1 MKSCVIGAKMQNTVQ
16 DKMDTK
22 ISSIAELE
30 ALYHPVNP
38 TSVLK
43 EIDHINAYY
52 ARYIEASPFV
62 IISTCGPEG
71 LDCSPR
77 GDPAGFVRVANPKT
91 LMIPDRR
98 GNNRVDSLRN
108 IVRDPRI
115 ALLFMIPGVGN
126 TMRVNGR
133 AALST
138 DKVLCESF
146 AMRGNPPACVIVV
159 HVESAYP
166 QCQKALVRSKLWDQD
181 TQRPHDTLPS
191 IGTMMQALD
200 PSFEGAAYEA
210 NYPAR
215 MEKTMY

>member
-1 MKSCVIGAKMQNTVQ
+1 MSHTIT
-16 DKMDTK
+16 TLE
-22 ISSIAELE
+22 ELE

-38 TSVLK
+38 VAVLK
-43 EIDHINAYY
+43 EIDHISAHY
-52 ARYIEASPFV
+52 ARFIETSPFV
-62 IISTCGPEG
+62 IMSTSGSEG

-77 GDPAGFVRVANPKT
+77 GDPAGFVRVADSKT

-115 ALLFMIPGVGN
+115 ALLFMVPGVGN

-133 AALST
+133 ATLST
-138 DKVLCESF
+138 DPALCESF

-166 QCQKALVRSKLWDQD
+166 QCQKALVRSKLWDQG
-181 TQRPHDTLPS
+181 TQISRDTLPS
-191 IGTMMQALD
+191 IGEMMQALD
-200 PSFEGAAYEA
+200 PTIQGTVYEA
-210 NYPAR
+210 EYPAR
-215 MEKTMY
+215 MEKTIY